1 MRVSLKW
8 LCLVFLIASGVPI
21 YFIST
26 MSKGNFL
33 AGPVSVWL
41 FCVPLVILQS
51 VFLLVVWKNDQRRK
65 RNTVLTLI
73 SFLAVLFEFYLLY
86 SYATDIT

>member
-1 MRVSLKW
+1 MRLALKW
-8 LCLVFLIASGVPI
+8 LCLVFLVASGIPI

-26 MSKGNFL
+26 MRKGNFL

-41 FCVPLVILQS
+41 FCVPLAILQFI
-51 VFLLVVWKNDQRRK
+51 FLVVVWKNDGKKK

-73 SFLAVLFEFYLLY
+73 SFLAMLFEFYLLY
-86 SYATDIT
+86 SYATDVS